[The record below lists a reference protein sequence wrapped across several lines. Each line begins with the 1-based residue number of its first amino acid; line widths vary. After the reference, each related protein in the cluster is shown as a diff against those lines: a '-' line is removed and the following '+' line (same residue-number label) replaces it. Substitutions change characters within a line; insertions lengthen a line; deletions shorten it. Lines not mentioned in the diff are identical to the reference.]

1 MGGASFLSQA
11 LQGALASL
19 GAYLAAHVLLC
30 LVPAFFIAGALTAL
44 VPREAITRYLGC
56 AAPRYVAY
64 PAAAAAGSTLAVC
77 SCTIVPLFAGIYR
90 KGAGLG
96 PAITFLFFAP
106 AGNILAL
113 SYTGAALG
121 GEFAV
126 ARILLSLAFG
136 IGIGLIM
143 AALFRDDD
151 LARAAQADGAFAA
164 RGRIARPTWWLLAGL
179 VGLLVFGTLKVQWI
193 TGTYLGVSLPVPGA
207 GVFEQWL
214 FDLAP
219 YDAAKGEEGIT
230 LHGAVLLALLCLIA
244 PLAWK
249 GLTEVDV
256 AFTRWTWGA
265 LGLIVATL
273 LVAALRV
280 RTGENELVVEFP
292 GRFFGVAG
300 TLGAIAILSRSRLER
315 HEVQQWL
322 WETWRFVKQIFPI
335 LVVGVLL
342 VGAVRPFIRPE
353 WVQAAAGTNSLPANL
368 AGVAFGIF
376 MYFPTLVEVPVAR
389 MFQSLGMHPG
399 PLLAYL
405 MADPELSLQSVL
417 MTIAIIGRA
426 KTLAYV
432 ALVAVFSTAA
442 GLVFGAWMDG
452 VATWQLAA
460 LVLACAVLLWGALY
474 LVGHRLRHEAA

>member
-1 MGGASFLSQA
+1 M
-11 LQGALASL
+11 
-19 GAYLAAHVLLC
+19 
-30 LVPAFFIAGALTAL
+30 
-44 VPREAITRYLGC
+44 
-56 AAPRYVAY
+56 
-64 PAAAAAGSTLAVC
+64 
-77 SCTIVPLFAGIYR
+77 
-90 KGAGLG
+90 
-96 PAITFLFFAP
+96 
-106 AGNILAL
+106 
-113 SYTGAALG
+113 
-121 GEFAV
+121 
-126 ARILLSLAFG
+126 
-136 IGIGLIM
+136 
-143 AALFRDDD
+143 
-151 LARAAQADGAFAA
+151 
-164 RGRIARPTWWLLAGL
+164 
-179 VGLLVFGTLKVQWI
+179 QWI

-273 LVAALRV
+273 LVAALR
-280 RTGENELVVEFP
+280 
-292 GRFFGVAG
+292 
-300 TLGAIAILSRSRLER
+300 AILSRSRLER

-399 PLLAYL
+399 PL
-405 MADPELSLQSVL
+405 PP
-417 MTIAIIGRA
+417 
-426 KTLAYV
+426 
-432 ALVAVFSTAA
+432 FA
-442 GLVFGAWMDG
+442 G
-452 VATWQLAA
+452 T
-460 LVLACAVLLWGALY
+460 
-474 LVGHRLRHEAA
+474 RR